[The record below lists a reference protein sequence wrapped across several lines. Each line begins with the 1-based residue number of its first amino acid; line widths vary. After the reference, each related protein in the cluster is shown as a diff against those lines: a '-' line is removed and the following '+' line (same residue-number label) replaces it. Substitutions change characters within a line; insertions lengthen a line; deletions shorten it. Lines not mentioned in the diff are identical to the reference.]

1 MQEVLS
7 IALTNAIVASVFAI
21 VVFTI
26 TRVVK
31 APSLA
36 RALWILVLAKLVTP
50 PLFVVPISYPN
61 LAVENPAPELLS
73 EKVAAWPFDATA
85 PVGAPDPER
94 ESETVSLSGPVL
106 VHGAEFSAE
115 YVELEEVTGA
125 AHSQR
130 VDTEAA
136 QGKYRRA
143 GSKQATSSE
152 SDEPIVDWAAL
163 VGSLWGAGSGLLFL
177 VLLVR
182 TARFQRLLRQ
192 AGKAPD
198 STQKLARELAGRI
211 GLRRLP
217 EMRVVDARVSPFV
230 WSYGLRPKVILPRN
244 LLGSLEE
251 EDLSLVLTHELS
263 HIKRG
268 DHWVRWFETAPLL
281 LFWWCPVVW
290 FVRRELRLAEEQC
303 SDASVTE
310 LFPDSN
316 CRYVETLVTVCD
328 LQGGRCASDFALG
341 FNESSTTRR
350 CRMILN
356 QKDVRSRLGLFTT
369 LCLSCAAILLL
380 PLSADVSGQTEEI
393 GTTENV
399 ELKPIEV
406 ELIPT
411 ENVELKPIE
420 VELIPI
426 FVELKPIEVEFTPI
440 ANPPVKVKSL
450 ESRLQRL
457 EKLVE
462 KLVGALEAGTT
473 LKNPLFPAVTT
484 PKDQPQPAG
493 ENGNGGKARK
503 QLFERLEAID
513 KAVEKL
519 NLERRQLL
527 NSPLLREGKTK
538 TRTRKWRIGDPVPR
552 KWRIG
557 DPVR

>member
-21 VVFTI
+21 VVFAI

-350 CRMILN
+350 CRMILD
-356 QKDVRSRLGLFTT
+356 QKSVRSRLGLFTT
-369 LCLSCAAILLL
+369 LCLSCVAILLL
-380 PLSADVSGQTEEI
+380 PFSPDVFGQAKEI
-393 GTTENV
+393 GTTGDVQLKPTVENNV
-399 ELKPIEV
+399 PLIPISNPLKPIV
-406 ELIPT
+406 ENNSQLT
-411 ENVELKPIE
+411 
-420 VELIPI
+420 
-426 FVELKPIEVEFTPI
+426 
-440 ANPPVKVKSL
+440 NPLVKDKSL

-462 KLVGALEAGTT
+462 KLVVALETRRSSPPGAGDFA
-473 LKNPLFPAVTT
+473 KRAFERREGDFQEQGPS
-484 PKDQPQPAG
+484 
-493 ENGNGGKARK
+493 GGREDARK
-503 QLFERLEAID
+503 QIFERLEAID